1 MPPVEEQYDPDGDLP
16 VQGGIRGLDPGRLE
30 ATGRRNENCTERF
43 QLVRKDLVC
52 STFLIFFHFLRGCF
66 YHKFRSV
73 LIEYQ
78 SI

>member
-16 VQGGIRGLDPGRLE
+16 VQREIRGLEPGRL
-30 ATGRRNENCTERF
+30 
-43 QLVRKDLVC
+43 L
-52 STFLIFFHFLRGCF
+52 

-78 SI
+78 PI